1 MSDPRETEL
10 LQQIEER
17 DARLKLKEEQL
28 EQLQQER
35 TLLQQRIDHLL
46 RQIYGVRSEKV
57 NPDQLQLLLQGLH
70 TPGPGEGKGSSPE
83 AAEAPAPR
91 PRDPAPQGSRRP
103 ERRLPEHLP
112 VIEEVIVPLQVQA
125 DPQAWRRMGEE
136 VTERLD
142 FEPARFFRRR
152 IVRPKYVHREE
163 IDAVPITAPLPPC
176 ILERSIATP
185 GLVAQILVAK
195 YVDHLPLYRQQS
207 IYRSR
212 HGVELSRQNMGQ
224 WIDVAA
230 DWLKPIYRQMHSE
243 VMAQSYVQIDE
254 TPVRYLAPG
263 HGKTKTGYFWTVH
276 RPGAD
281 VVFSWQTSRAAAC
294 LETIIPADFNGVIQC
309 DGYSGYDAFAR
320 THPGDVQLAGCWAHT
335 RRKFFDAHEHA
346 PRQAALI
353 LHLIQNLYRT
363 EARLRQS
370 RAGPKQRALARM
382 IESRPVIE
390 RLRRTLLHWK
400 SRKRFLPQSLMGKA
414 IDYALG
420 QWTSLLPYLEDGRLE
435 IDTNLVENA
444 IRPTAIGKKN
454 WLFIGEAN
462 AGERS
467 AIIYTIVESCRRR
480 GIDPYAYLRDVLTR
494 LPMATNWQIKDLTPE
509 AWAKSQT
516 TARLQTAA

>member
-1 MSDPRETEL
+1 MSDPREAEL
-10 LQQIEER
+10 LRQIEER
-17 DARLKLKEEQL
+17 DARLKEL
-28 EQLQQER
+28 EQER
-35 TLLQQRIDHLL
+35 SLLQQRIDHLL
-46 RQIYGVRSEKV
+46 RQIYGTRSEKV

-70 TPGPGEGKGSSPE
+70 TPGPGEGKELSPE
-83 AAEAPAPR
+83 AAKAPAPR
-91 PRDPAPQGSRRP
+91 PKDPAPRRAQRT

-112 VIEEVIVPLQVQA
+112 VIEEVIVPLAVQA
-125 DPQAWRRMGEE
+125 EPAAWRRMGEE

-152 IVRPKYVHREE
+152 IVRPKYVHRQE

-207 IYRSR
+207 IYCSR
-212 HGVELSRQNMGQ
+212 HGVELSRQLMGQ

-230 DWLKPIYRQMHSE
+230 DWLKPIYRQMRCE

-263 HGKTKTGYFWTVH
+263 HGKTKTGYFWTIH

-320 THPGDVQLAGCWAHT
+320 AHCGDIQLAGCWAHT
-335 RRKFFDAHEHA
+335 RRKFFDAREHA

-353 LHLIQNLYRT
+353 LQLIQNLYRT

-370 RAGPKQRALARM
+370 RAGPRQRALARM

-390 RLRRTLLHWK
+390 RLRRTLLQWK
-400 SRKRFLPQSLMGKA
+400 SRNRFLPRSLMGKA

-420 QWTSLLPYLEDGRLE
+420 QWSSLLAYLEDGRLE

-454 WLFIGEAN
+454 WLFVGEAN

-509 AWAKSQT
+509 AWAKSQP
-516 TARLQTAA
+516 TARLKTAA

>member
-1 MSDPRETEL
+1 MSEPREAEL
-10 LQQIEER
+10 LKQIQER
-17 DARLKLKEEQL
+17 DARLKLQEEQL
-28 EQLQQER
+28 GQLQQER

-46 RQIYGVRSEKV
+46 RQIYGSRSEKMDP
-57 NPDQLQLLLQGLH
+57 NQLQLLLQGLH
-70 TPGPGEGKGSSPE
+70 TPGPGEGKGFSPE

-91 PRDPAPQGSRRP
+91 PRDPAPRQTHRAQ
-103 ERRLPEHLP
+103 RRLPEHLP
-112 VIEEVIVPLQVQA
+112 VVEDVIVPLQVQA
-125 DPQAWRRMGEE
+125 DPAAWRRMGEE

-152 IVRPKYVHREE
+152 IVRPKYVHREQ

-176 ILERSIATP
+176 ILERSIATA

-195 YVDHLPLYRQQS
+195 YVDHLPLYRQQA

-212 HGVELSRQNMGQ
+212 HGVELSRQLMGQ

-230 DWLKPIYRQMHSE
+230 EWFKPIYHQIRGE
-243 VMAQSYVQIDE
+243 VLAQNYVQIDE

-263 HGKTKTGYFWTVH
+263 HGKTKTGYLWTVH

-281 VVFSWQTSRAAAC
+281 VVFHWQTSRAAAC
-294 LETIIPADFNGVIQC
+294 LQTIIPSDFNGVIQC

-320 THPGDVQLAGCWAHT
+320 SHPGEVQLVGCWAHT
-335 RRKFFDAHEHA
+335 RRKFFEACEHA
-346 PRQAALI
+346 PKQAALI

-370 RAGPKQRALARM
+370 RAGPKQRALARL

-414 IDYALG
+414 IDYALS
-420 QWTSLLPYLEDGRLE
+420 QWDWLLPYLDDGRLE

-480 GIDPYAYLRDVLTR
+480 GIDPYAYLRDVLAR
-494 LPMATNWQIKDLTPE
+494 LPASTNWQIKDLTPA
-509 AWAKSQT
+509 AWLKSHT
-516 TARLQTAA
+516 ISALKTAA

>member
-1 MSDPRETEL
+1 MSDPREAEL
-10 LQQIEER
+10 LRQIQER
-17 DARLKLKEEQL
+17 DARLKVL
-28 EQLQQER
+28 EQER
-35 TLLQQRIDHLL
+35 SLLQQRIDQLL
-46 RQIYGVRSEKV
+46 RQIYGTRSEKV

-83 AAEAPAPR
+83 TAEAPAPR
-91 PRDPAPQGSRRP
+91 PRDPAPHRTTRA

-112 VIEEVIVPLQVQA
+112 VIEEIIVPLPVQA
-125 DPQAWRRMGEE
+125 NPTAWRRMGEE

-152 IVRPKYVHREE
+152 IVRPKYVHRQEL
-163 IDAVPITAPLPPC
+163 DAVPITAPLPAC
-176 ILERSIATP
+176 ILERSIATA

-195 YVDHLPLYRQQS
+195 YVDHLPLYRQQT

-212 HGVELSRQNMGQ
+212 HGVGLSRQLMGQ

-230 DWLKPIYRQMHSE
+230 DWLKPIYHHIRGE
-243 VMAQSYVQIDE
+243 VLVENYVQIDE

-263 HGKTKTGYFWTVH
+263 YGKTRTGYFWTMH

-281 VVFSWQTSRAAAC
+281 VVFSWQTSRAASC
-294 LETIIPADFNGVIQC
+294 LQTIVPADFSGVIQC
-309 DGYSGYDAFAR
+309 DGYAGYDAFVR
-320 THPGDVQLAGCWAHT
+320 HHQGQIELVGCWAHT
-335 RRKFFDAHEHA
+335 RRKFFEAREHA
-346 PRQAALI
+346 PRQAALV

-363 EARLRQS
+363 EGRLRQS
-370 RAGPKQRALARM
+370 RASPKLRAITRS

-390 RLRRTLLHWK
+390 RLRRILLHWK

-414 IDYALG
+414 IDYALD
-420 QWTSLLPYLEDGRLE
+420 QWSSLLPYLENGRLE

-454 WLFIGEAN
+454 WLFIGDAN

-480 GIDPYAYLRDVLTR
+480 GIDPYAYLREIFTR

-516 TARLQTAA
+516 TPRLKTAA